1 MADMNNKQ
9 QPQQPQQPQQQQPA
23 SPRARLQQLLAVPE
37 RDRTDEQWDEINELE
52 IMLASGNRN
61 VEAAHQGRGTPL
73 ARQQQKPNQQGG
85 QGQGQ
90 DPRKQGRKFH
100 KRPKRKGP

>member
-1 MADMNNKQ
+1 MADMDNKQ
-9 QPQQPQQPQQQQPA
+9 QPGN
-23 SPRARLQQLLAVPE
+23 PRARLQQLLAVPE

-52 IMLASGNRN
+52 IMLASGNRR
-61 VEAAHQGRGTPL
+61 VEAAHAGRGTPL
-73 ARQQQKPNQQGG
+73 ASQPPRQGKPNQGG
-85 QGQGQ
+85 PGGQGQ

>member
-1 MADMNNKQ
+1 MTDMNDKQ
-9 QPQQPQQPQQQQPA
+9 QPPG

-37 RDRTDEQWDEINELE
+37 RDRTDEQWDELNELE
-52 IMLASGNRN
+52 IMLASGNRR
-61 VEAAHQGRGTPL
+61 VEAAHAGRGTPL
-73 ARQQQKPNQQGG
+73 AAQPPRQGKPNQGQGQG
-85 QGQGQ
+85 HGGQGQ

>member
-1 MADMNNKQ
+1 MNNKQ
-9 QPQQPQQPQQQQPA
+9 PPGN
-23 SPRARLQQLLAVPE
+23 PRARLQQLLAVPE

-52 IMLASGNRN
+52 IMLAAGNRK
-61 VEAAHQGRGTPL
+61 VEAAHAGRGTPL
-73 ARQQQKPNQQGG
+73 AAQRPPGQSQGQG

-100 KRPKRKGP
+100 KRPKRNGP

>member
-9 QPQQPQQPQQQQPA
+9 QPQQPQQQQPA
-23 SPRARLQQLLAVPE
+23 SPRQRLQQLLSVPE

-61 VEAAHQGRGTPL
+61 VEAAHAGRGTPL
-73 ARQQQKPNQQGG
+73 ARQQQKPS
-85 QGQGQ
+85 QGQ